1 MEALVRRGAVFYAA
15 LREAAGLVIPGLTV
29 LEMERALEPAP
40 TYQAPVFPPAKK
52 VFKKSRKP
60 R

>member
-1 MEALVRRGAVFYAA
+1 MRRGAVFYAA